1 MAKNRVLRDIPD
13 LVKVLREQK
22 ARKTD
27 KIVPVAKM
35 EFVGEKPETKDQKGN
50 LFLRIDGRAYGV
62 QDQVHSQFA
71 SKFGISGHYYSHMRE
86 RGAHD
91 LLATNLNYWRGQAN
105 GDKRLVRF
113 IDDQVRAFVSDR
125 YRPVDDLDLLTTA
138 IQVVLGKDG
147 PNGEEKPWARGA
159 KAFDWGLSPTRMD
172 VCLLNPGIQIDL
184 NDLKAG
190 VQSNQTGDY
199 RPDAPNH
206 GWIKNDKGRDGGSHF
221 VFPAARITNSETG
234 HGGYNIQAGI
244 FEAICDNTAWIGF
257 ELAQRHLGRVLE
269 EDDFLSPETLK
280 KENEVIFSKVADIVR
295 SVFSPENFLENAK
308 KMKGLQKVEIE
319 VKVAVNQIATLP
331 GMTEEIRDDIL
342 SAYEPLNQQ
351 KDTLLDL
358 QRAVTAA
365 AHARRETDKESAYVL
380 EELGGQII
388 EKGEA
393 VLK

>member
-1 MAKNRVLRDIPD
+1 
-13 LVKVLREQK
+13 
-22 ARKTD
+22 
-27 KIVPVAKM
+27 M
-35 EFVGEKPETKDQKGN
+35 E
-50 LFLRIDGRAYGV
+50 
-62 QDQVHSQFA
+62 
-71 SKFGISGHYYSHMRE
+71 
-86 RGAHD
+86 
-91 LLATNLNYWRGQAN
+91 
-105 GDKRLVRF
+105 
-113 IDDQVRAFVSDR
+113 
-125 YRPVDDLDLLTTA
+125 PVDVVVVSYNSSDHLRACVEPLARAADVHVVVVDNASEDDSLASVADLPLTAVALECNGGFSHGCNVGLRKGTA
-138 IQVVLGKDG
+138 PFVL
-147 PNGEEKPWARGA
+147 
-159 KAFDWGLSPTRMD
+159 
-172 VCLLNPGIQIDL
+172 LLNPDAVIDESSL
-184 NDLKAG
+184 RRL
-190 VQSNQTGDY
+190 V
-199 RPDAPNH
+199 
-206 GWIKNDKGRDGGSHF
+206 
-221 VFPAARITNSETG
+221 
-234 HGGYNIQAGI
+234 
-244 FEAICDNTAWIGF
+244 
-257 ELAQRHLGRVLE
+257 RVLE